1 MKCSTRF
8 SVRARGSRPFRR
20 SSTKRGSRVARRPNF
35 VAGIPVRRRK
45 TSIFRMSMDSS
56 GESLSNRWSRAK
68 SYLSRK
74 NTSYRRAAR
83 SYRRKSAMDPRERLA
98 ELARERGSSLA
109 ALSRMLGRNSTYLQQ
124 FITKGSPRKLEE
136 ADRRKLAQ
144 FFGVSESELGAPE
157 DLSYD
162 SRGDW
167 VEVPRLPL
175 EASAGPGAVGAAE
188 IPFDAFR
195 FSRRWLREQGL
206 EPAMLSSIRVLGDS
220 MDPLLRDGD
229 EILVDRTPRPFREGV
244 HVVRLGE
251 ALHVKLLQAVP
262 PGRLRLISQN
272 PAYEPVEVAMGDV
285 DIVGRVVWKGG
296 RL

>member
-1 MKCSTRF
+1 
-8 SVRARGSRPFRR
+8 
-20 SSTKRGSRVARRPNF
+20 
-35 VAGIPVRRRK
+35 
-45 TSIFRMSMDSS
+45 
-56 GESLSNRWSRAK
+56 
-68 SYLSRK
+68 
-74 NTSYRRAAR
+74 
-83 SYRRKSAMDPRERLA
+83 MDPRERLS
-98 ELARERGSSLA
+98 ELARERGNSLA
-109 ALSRMLGRNSTYLQQ
+109 ALSRMLGRNATYLQQ
-124 FITKGSPRKLEE
+124 FISKGSPRKLEE

-144 FFGVSESELGAPE
+144 FFGVGEAELGAPE
-157 DLSYD
+157 DLSYEP
-162 SRGDW
+162 RGEW

-206 EPAMLSSIRVLGDS
+206 EPALLSSIRVMGDS

-262 PGRLRLISQN
+262 PAGLRLISKN
-272 PAYEPVEVAMGDV
+272 AAYEPVDVAMADV
-285 DIVGRVVWKGG
+285 DVVGRVVWKGG